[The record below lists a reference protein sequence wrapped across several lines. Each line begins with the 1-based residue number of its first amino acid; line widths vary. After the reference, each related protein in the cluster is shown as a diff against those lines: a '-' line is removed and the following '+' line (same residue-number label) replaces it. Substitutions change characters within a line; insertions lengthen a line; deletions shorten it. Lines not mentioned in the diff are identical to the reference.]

1 MLFTLR
7 VHEAKLKP
15 INFIIDMKDF
25 LKYVFATVVGIG
37 LACLLIGVLFFVSL
51 IGMAASESQTA
62 SVRKGSVLR
71 INLNGSLEE
80 RAQAPNPLA
89 MIMGEQLES
98 TGLDQLLA
106 AIDEAATNDKVEGIY
121 MEVGSSFA
129 GGTPAMLQELR
140 QALLKYKESGKWIY
154 AYGDI
159 YSQGG
164 YYLASTADKVVANSQ
179 GIVDWHGMG
188 GAPMFYTDAMKKLGV
203 KMQVFKV
210 GTFKSAVEPYILT
223 EMSEANRLQTEA
235 YLASIWDQY
244 RNEVAK
250 SRKLSADQLNALA
263 DTLTALRPAELLT
276 ETGLVD
282 TLAYLDGF
290 KAMLRN
296 KLGLKG
302 KRPINF
308 VSPADLVA
316 AKKTKDEK
324 ARVAVYYAF
333 GEIVDQAS
341 VSPLSMGTTYIET
354 NPTIRELQKLRKDD
368 KVKAVVLRVNSPG
381 GSAFASEQIWHEVE
395 LLKAEKPVVV
405 SMGGMAASGGYYI
418 SCGANKIFAEPST
431 LTGSIG
437 IFGMIPDGSE
447 LLEDKLGLHFDVV
460 KTNKHSDFGA
470 SSVMGVMARGF
481 DESEC
486 ALMQGM
492 IEHGYDLFTSRVAKG
507 RGISQDS
514 VDVIGQGRVWTGE
527 QALKIGL
534 VDQLGNLEDAIAEA
548 AKLAELDKY
557 SVDRYPAKPDFMA
570 QLFNDKKESYF
581 DERLRAS
588 FGDLYPF
595 ISTMQLMLQPQRIDQ
610 CVYARVPFDLKV
622 W

>member
-1 MLFTLR
+1 
-7 VHEAKLKP
+7 
-15 INFIIDMKDF
+15 MKDF

-37 LACLLIGVLFFVSL
+37 LACLLLFVFTLISL
-51 IGMAASESQTA
+51 VGMGASESQTVA
-62 SVRKGSVLR
+62 VRKGSVLR
-71 INLNGSLEE
+71 INLSGALEE
-80 RAQAPNPLA
+80 RAPAANPLA
-89 MIMGEQLES
+89 MFLGEEYES
-98 TGLDQLLA
+98 NGLDQLLE

-121 MEVGSSFA
+121 IEVGSTF
-129 GGTPAMLQELR
+129 GGGSPAMLQELR

-154 AYGDI
+154 TYGDT
-159 YSQGG
+159 YSQGA
-164 YYLASTADKVVANSQ
+164 YYLASTADKVVVNPH
-179 GIVDWHGMG
+179 GLVDWHGLG
-188 GAPMFYTDAMKKLGV
+188 GAPMFYTEAMKKLGV

-235 YLASIWDQY
+235 YLTSIWDQY
-244 RNEVAK
+244 SAEVAD
-250 SRKLSADQLNALA
+250 SRKLTADKLNALA
-263 DTLTALRPAELLT
+263 DTLTALQPTELLT
-276 ETGLVD
+276 QSGMVD

-290 KAMLRN
+290 KELLRT
-296 KLGLKG
+296 KLGLKE

-308 VSPADLVA
+308 LSPADLVA
-316 AKKTKDEK
+316 AKKNKNEKD
-324 ARVAVYYAF
+324 RVAVYYAY
-333 GEIVDQAS
+333 GEIVDQ
-341 VSPLSMGTTYIET
+341 VSTNPLSAGTVSIET
-354 NPTIRELQKLRKDD
+354 KPTIRELQKLRKDD

-381 GSAFASEQIWHEVE
+381 GSAYASEQIWHEIQ
-395 LLKAEKPVVV
+395 LLKAEKPVVI

-447 LLEDKLGLHFDVV
+447 LLKDKCGLRFDVV
-460 KTNKHSDFGA
+460 KTNKHADFGA
-470 SSVMGVMARGF
+470 QSVMGILARGF
-481 DESEC
+481 DESES

-492 IEHGYDLFTSRVAKG
+492 IERGYDLFTSRVAEG
-507 RGISQDS
+507 RGITQDS

-557 SVDRYPAKPDFMA
+557 SVDRYPAKPDFMT
-570 QLFNDKKESYF
+570 QLLNKNKESYF
-581 DERLRAS
+581 DERIRAS
-588 FGDLYPF
+588 FGELYPF
-595 ISTMQLMLQPQRIDQ
+595 ISTMQWMMQPQRIEQ
-610 CVYARVPFDLKV
+610 CMYARLPFELKM